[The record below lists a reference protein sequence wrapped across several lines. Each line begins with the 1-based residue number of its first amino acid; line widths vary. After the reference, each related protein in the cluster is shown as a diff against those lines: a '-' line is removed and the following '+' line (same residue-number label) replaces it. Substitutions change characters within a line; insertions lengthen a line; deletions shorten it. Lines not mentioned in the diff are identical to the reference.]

1 MSKALFISEN
11 TLLENSV
18 ITENIS
24 YTQIRPTIV
33 KVQEM
38 HIQPAVGS
46 ALYAELVTQVIAEA
60 TSEVLGIPI
69 ENIYSKSRLRPLV
82 IARSIIADIAYSEF
96 LFTYKNIAI
105 ELNRDHA
112 TIIHNLVTHVQDS
125 RSTPQL
131 KFLRTQV
138 LHITRQNLQTSSH
151 PYTSD

>member
-1 MSKALFISEN
+1 MQTK
-11 TLLENSV
+11 LERYAAKYGEAFMNDLPD
-18 ITENIS
+18 I
-24 YTQIRPTIV
+24 IRTYCLANDMRVPT
-33 KVQEM
+33 KKRPSNL
-38 HIQPAVGS
+38 HIIR
-46 ALYAELVTQVIAEA
+46 VIAEA

-131 KFLRTQV
+131 KFLRSQV

>member
-1 MSKALFISEN
+1 MQTK
-11 TLLENSV
+11 LERYAAKYGESFMNELPD
-18 ITENIS
+18 I
-24 YTQIRPTIV
+24 IRTYCLANDLRVPT
-33 KVQEM
+33 KKRPSNL
-38 HIQPAVGS
+38 HIIR
-46 ALYAELVTQVIAEA
+46 VIAEA

-138 LHITRQNLQTSSH
+138 LHITRRNLQTSSY

>member
-1 MSKALFISEN
+1 MQTK
-11 TLLENSV
+11 LERYAAKYGEAFMNELPD
-18 ITENIS
+18 I
-24 YTQIRPTIV
+24 IRTYCLANDLRVPT
-33 KVQEM
+33 KKRPSNL
-38 HIQPAVGS
+38 HIIR
-46 ALYAELVTQVIAEA
+46 VIAEA

-131 KFLRTQV
+131 KFLRSQV

>member
-1 MSKALFISEN
+1 MQTKLERYAAKYGEAFMNELPDIIRTYCLANDLRVPSKKRPSNLHI
-11 TLLENSV
+11 
-18 ITENIS
+18 
-24 YTQIRPTIV
+24 IR
-33 KVQEM
+33 
-38 HIQPAVGS
+38 
-46 ALYAELVTQVIAEA
+46 VIAEA

-131 KFLRTQV
+131 KFLRSQV

>member
-1 MSKALFISEN
+1 MQTK
-11 TLLENSV
+11 LERYAAKYGEAFMNELPD
-18 ITENIS
+18 I
-24 YTQIRPTIV
+24 IRAYCLANDLRVPT
-33 KVQEM
+33 KKRPSNL
-38 HIQPAVGS
+38 HIIR
-46 ALYAELVTQVIAEA
+46 VIAEA

-112 TIIHNLVTHVQDS
+112 TIFHNLATHVQDS

-131 KFLRTQV
+131 KFLRSQV
-138 LHITRQNLQTSSH
+138 LHTTRRNLQTSNH
-151 PYTSD
+151 PYISD

>member
-1 MSKALFISEN
+1 MQTK
-11 TLLENSV
+11 LERYAAKYGEAFMNELPD
-18 ITENIS
+18 I
-24 YTQIRPTIV
+24 IRTYCLANDLRVPT
-33 KVQEM
+33 KKRPSNL
-38 HIQPAVGS
+38 HIIR
-46 ALYAELVTQVIAEA
+46 VIAEA

>member
-1 MSKALFISEN
+1 MQTK
-11 TLLENSV
+11 LERYAAKYGEAFMNELPD
-18 ITENIS
+18 I
-24 YTQIRPTIV
+24 IRTYCLANDLRVPT
-33 KVQEM
+33 KKRPSNL
-38 HIQPAVGS
+38 HIIR
-46 ALYAELVTQVIAEA
+46 VIAEA

-138 LHITRQNLQTSSH
+138 LHMTRQNLQTSNH
-151 PYTSD
+151 HYTSD